1 MNHNNVFPDE
11 AKTVADLLLTFMR
24 QLTAGLDDPVV
35 NLPLG
40 QLRVC
45 GVLCGGPLPMSAIGR
60 ELGASLS
67 AMTQIADRLERARL
81 VRRVPRGDDRRVRCL
96 QLTERGEKMMRL
108 HEQTRIRRMSDV
120 LENLNCGER
129 EEVVAVLKTLV
140 RASAA
145 APGEHGGSRRKLSQF
160 PKAEVLL

>member
-1 MNHNNVFPDE
+1 MNHNNVLPDE

-24 QLTAGLDDPVV
+24 QLNAGLDDPVV

-45 GVLCGGPLPMSAIGR
+45 GTLRGGPLPMSAIGR

-81 VRRVPRGDDRRVRCL
+81 VKRVPRGDDRRVRCL

-108 HEQTRIRRMSDV
+108 HEQTRVRRMSDV
-120 LENLNCGER
+120 LENLSCEER
-129 EEVVAVLKTLV
+129 EEVADVLKTLI

-145 APGEHGGSRRKLSQF
+145 APGEHGGFRRKLSQF